1 MRQPRPF
8 FVTGT
13 DTEVGK
19 TLVSSALLRMA
30 RARGL
35 ECVGI
40 KPIAAGCELEEG
52 QFRNEDALEL
62 MDAAKSE
69 LAYEIVNPIALQPP
83 IAPHI
88 ALKLVCREVRAAELA
103 RQCNVG
109 GEADFVLIEGA
120 GGWLVPLNSNETIAD
135 FCIEIDADVILVVGM
150 KLGCLNHAL
159 LTSAAIKDAGL
170 NLAGWVA
177 NCMGPNMPFLEQNVE
192 TLIERLDAPHLGT
205 VPHIENGNPA
215 KATHYL
221 RIDELLH

>member
-1 MRQPRPF
+1 MREPRPF

-19 TLVSSALLRMA
+19 TFVSSALLRMA

-35 ECVGI
+35 KCVGI
-40 KPIAAGCELEEG
+40 KPIAAGCELEDG
-52 QFRNEDALEL
+52 QFRNQDALEL
-62 MDAAKSE
+62 MAAAKSKVP
-69 LAYEIVNPIALQPP
+69 YEIVNPIALEPP

-88 ALKLVCREVRAAELA
+88 ALKLVGRDVRAAELA
-103 RQCNVG
+103 HHCSVG
-109 GEADFVLIEGA
+109 VEADFVLIEGA

-135 FCIEIDADVILVVGM
+135 ACVEIGADVILVVGM

-159 LTSAAIKDAGL
+159 LTSAAIKHAGL

-177 NCMGPNMPFLEQNVE
+177 NCIGPKMPFLDQNVE

-205 VPHIENGNPA
+205 VPHMGNGSPA
-215 KATHYL
+215 EAGHYL
-221 RIDELLH
+221 RIDELLY